1 MESHSSEEEKSKN
14 EEDDYED
21 ESIYIK
27 IKKEKPNMIYLE
39 KKIYEKIILQIEKYN
54 SIIKEIKSKSF
65 NTESNLGLIQNNN
78 NNIKND
84 KLDKILQEKEKTI
97 NELRNEIGLKE
108 KEIISLKLQ
117 NEQINKK
124 YDELNNR
131 YNKEIEEKNIMINSI
146 KEDLNNINNK
156 YNDLIEKINK
166 EKSKEDKT
174 IFLIKILT
182 NEKIS
187 DNIMKYL
194 TLEESLKFF
203 SVNKAIN
210 LTFKYKNK
218 YNELQ
223 KKFSESQNLI
233 AHLTSEDILKKYEIE
248 DEELQKILK
257 KYTNTHVISGNP
269 LRISIFSCLTFLEKI
284 IRKPLRELNF
294 ETLGSKGV
302 ISNKEKISQ
311 KAKGIFNNILSVV
324 GKREDIEMRKLIKE
338 NLEQKLIEMN
348 FEVYYNIQKKK
359 EIEFKEK
366 INSDQL
372 INIKFEYNSADE
384 IKYLIRHF
392 LKVGLSEN
400 YYTQFK
406 SYLIDEFAEL
416 LFNSYKSLECI
427 KELEICNKIQGIR
440 FNKNIYLIKQMTSEI
455 DNLNKLKESNKQAS
469 NKLIQ
474 QKNELEIKYNDS
486 LLMISSTNKQ
496 LLEAN
501 TQIQKLLEEKNKSE
515 EELQMFKNKIMNEY
529 KIIEDKYNKVN
540 EERKSFINIFL
551 EMKIFF
557 INQIELLN
565 KQGNNIN

>member
-27 IKKEKPNMIYLE
+27 IKKEKPSMIYLD
-39 KKIYEKIILQIEKYN
+39 KKIYEKIISQIEKYN
-54 SIIKEIKSKSF
+54 DIIKEIKTKSF
-65 NTESNLGLIQNNN
+65 TPQNNLGLIIDNT
-78 NNIKND
+78 KDD
-84 KLDKILQEKEKTI
+84 KFEKKLQDKEKII
-97 NELRNEIGLKE
+97 NELRIQIEIKE
-108 KEIISLKLQ
+108 KEIISLKSQ
-117 NEQINKK
+117 NDEINKK
-124 YDELNNR
+124 YNEIKKKYD
-131 YNKEIEEKNIMINSI
+131 KEIEEKNTIINSI

-156 YNDLIEKINK
+156 YNDLNEKINN
-166 EKSKEDKT
+166 EKKNEDKT
-174 IFLIKILT
+174 IILIKLLT

-187 DNIMKYL
+187 DNISNYL
-194 TLEESLKFF
+194 TLEEKLKLF

-210 LTFKYKNK
+210 FSLKYKNR

-223 KKFSESQNLI
+223 KKYSESQNLI

-257 KYTNTHVISGNP
+257 KYTNTHEISGNP
-269 LRISIFSCLTFLEKI
+269 LRCSIFSCLTFLEKI

-311 KAKGIFNNILSVV
+311 TAKGIFNNILSVV
-324 GKREDIEMRKLIKE
+324 SKREDIEMKKLIKE
-338 NLEQKLIEMN
+338 NLQQKLIEMN
-348 FEVYYNIQKKK
+348 YEVYYNIQKKK

-372 INIKFEYNSADE
+372 INIKFEYNSAEE

-440 FNKNIYLIKQMTSEI
+440 FNKNIYLIKQMTNEI
-455 DNLNKLKESNKQAS
+455 NALNKLKEANKQS
-469 NKLIQ
+469 NNKLIQ

-501 TQIQKLLEEKNKSE
+501 TQIEKLLEEKNKSE
-515 EELQMFKNKIMNEY
+515 EQLQIFKNKIMNEY

-565 KQGNNIN
+565 KQDNIMN

>member
-27 IKKEKPNMIYLE
+27 IKKEKSNMIYLE

-131 YNKEIEEKNIMINSI
+131 YNKEMEEKNIMINSI

-156 YNDLIEKINK
+156 YNDLIEKINE

-194 TLEESLKFF
+194 TLEESLKLF

-540 EERKSFINIFL
+540 QERKSFINIFL

>member
-27 IKKEKPNMIYLE
+27 IKKEKSNMIYLE

-194 TLEESLKFF
+194 TLEESLKLF

-540 EERKSFINIFL
+540 QERKSFINIFL

>member
-1 MESHSSEEEKSKN
+1 MESLSSEEEKSKN

-39 KKIYEKIILQIEKYN
+39 KKIYDKIIAQIEKYN
-54 SIIKEIKSKSF
+54 NIIKEIKSKSF
-65 NTESNLGLIQNNN
+65 ISQTNIGLITNNT
-78 NNIKND
+78 KND
-84 KLDKILQEKEKTI
+84 KLEKKLHDKEKLI
-97 NELRNEIGLKE
+97 NELKIQIEIKE
-108 KEIISLKLQ
+108 KEIIALKSQ
-117 NEQINKK
+117 NEGLNKK
-124 YDELNNR
+124 YDDLKKL
-131 YNKEIEEKNIMINSI
+131 YNKEIEEKNTIINSI

-156 YNDLIEKINK
+156 YNDLNEKINK
-166 EKSKEDKT
+166 EKKTEDKT
-174 IFLIKILT
+174 MFLIKILT
-182 NEKIS
+182 IEKIS
-187 DNIMKYL
+187 DTISKYL
-194 TLEESLKFF
+194 TLEENLKLF

-210 LTFKYKNK
+210 FYFKYKNK
-218 YNELQ
+218 YTELQ
-223 KKFSESQNLI
+223 KKYSESQNLI

-294 ETLGSKGV
+294 ESLGSKGV
-302 ISNKEKISQ
+302 MSNKEKISQ
-311 KAKGIFNNILSVV
+311 TAKGIFNNILSVV

-338 NLEQKLIEMN
+338 NLQQKLIEMN
-348 FEVYYNIQKKK
+348 YEVYYNIQKKK

-372 INIKFEYNSADE
+372 INIKFEYNSAEE

-416 LFNSYKSLECI
+416 LYNSYKSLECI

-440 FNKNIYLIKQMTSEI
+440 FNKNIYLIKQMTNEI
-455 DNLNKLKESNKQAS
+455 NNLNKIKETNKQS
-469 NKLIQ
+469 NNKLIQ

-501 TQIQKLLEEKNKSE
+501 TQIQNLLEEKKKSE
-515 EELQMFKNKIMNEY
+515 DELKIFKNKIMNEY

-565 KQGNNIN
+565 KQENIIN

>member
-194 TLEESLKFF
+194 TLEESLKLF

-210 LTFKYKNK
+210 LIFKYKNK

-515 EELQMFKNKIMNEY
+515 EELQMFKSKIMNEY

>member
-131 YNKEIEEKNIMINSI
+131 YNKEMEEKNIMINSI

-156 YNDLIEKINK
+156 YNDLIEKINE

-194 TLEESLKFF
+194 TLEESLKLF

-540 EERKSFINIFL
+540 QERKSFINIFL

>member
-124 YDELNNR
+124 YDVLNNR

-194 TLEESLKFF
+194 TLEESLKLF

-540 EERKSFINIFL
+540 EERKSFINIFI

>member
-194 TLEESLKFF
+194 TLEESLKLF

-440 FNKNIYLIKQMTSEI
+440 FNKNIYLIKQMTREI
-455 DNLNKLKESNKQAS
+455 DSLNKLKESNKQAS

-529 KIIEDKYNKVN
+529 KIIENKYNKVN

>member
-194 TLEESLKFF
+194 TLEESLKLF

>member
-1 MESHSSEEEKSKN
+1 MESLSSEEEKSKN

-39 KKIYEKIILQIEKYN
+39 KKIYDKIISQIEKYN
-54 SIIKEIKSKSF
+54 NIIKEIKSKSF
-65 NTESNLGLIQNNN
+65 ISQTNIGLITNNT
-78 NNIKND
+78 KND
-84 KLDKILQEKEKTI
+84 KLEKKLHDKEKLI
-97 NELRNEIGLKE
+97 NELKIQIEIKE
-108 KEIISLKLQ
+108 KEIIALKSQ
-117 NEQINKK
+117 NEGLNKK
-124 YDELNNR
+124 YDDLKKL
-131 YNKEIEEKNIMINSI
+131 YNKEIEEKNTIINSI

-156 YNDLIEKINK
+156 YNDLNEKINK
-166 EKSKEDKT
+166 EKKTEDKT
-174 IFLIKILT
+174 MFLIKILT
-182 NEKIS
+182 IEKIS
-187 DNIMKYL
+187 DTISKYL
-194 TLEESLKFF
+194 TLEENLKLF

-210 LTFKYKNK
+210 FYFKYKNK
-218 YNELQ
+218 YTELQ
-223 KKFSESQNLI
+223 KKYSESQNLI
-233 AHLTSEDILKKYEIE
+233 AHLTPEDILKKYEIE

-294 ETLGSKGV
+294 ESLGSKGV
-302 ISNKEKISQ
+302 MSNKDKISQ
-311 KAKGIFNNILSVV
+311 TAKGIFNNILSVV

-338 NLEQKLIEMN
+338 NLQQKLIEMN
-348 FEVYYNIQKKK
+348 YEVYYNIQKKK

-372 INIKFEYNSADE
+372 INIKFEYNSAEE

-416 LFNSYKSLECI
+416 LYNSYKSLECI

-440 FNKNIYLIKQMTSEI
+440 FNKNIYLIKQMTNEI
-455 DNLNKLKESNKQAS
+455 NNLNKLKETNKQS
-469 NKLIQ
+469 NNKLIQ

-501 TQIQKLLEEKNKSE
+501 TQIQNLLEEKKKSE
-515 EELQMFKNKIMNEY
+515 DELKIFKNKIMNEY

-565 KQGNNIN
+565 KQENIIN

>member
-194 TLEESLKFF
+194 TLEESLKLF

-348 FEVYYNIQKKK
+348 FEVYYNIQEKK

-540 EERKSFINIFL
+540 QERKSFINIFL

>member
-1 MESHSSEEEKSKN
+1 MESLSSEEEKSKN

-39 KKIYEKIILQIEKYN
+39 KKIYDKIIAQIEKYN
-54 SIIKEIKSKSF
+54 NIIKEIKSKSF
-65 NTESNLGLIQNNN
+65 ISQTNIGLITNNT
-78 NNIKND
+78 KND
-84 KLDKILQEKEKTI
+84 KLEKKLHDKEKLI
-97 NELRNEIGLKE
+97 NELKIQIEIKE
-108 KEIISLKLQ
+108 KEIIALKSQ
-117 NEQINKK
+117 NEGLNKK
-124 YDELNNR
+124 YDDLKKL
-131 YNKEIEEKNIMINSI
+131 YNKEIEEKNTIINSI

-156 YNDLIEKINK
+156 YNDLNEKINK
-166 EKSKEDKT
+166 EKKTEDKT
-174 IFLIKILT
+174 MFLIKILT
-182 NEKIS
+182 IEKIS
-187 DNIMKYL
+187 DTISKYL
-194 TLEESLKFF
+194 TLEENLKLF

-210 LTFKYKNK
+210 FYFKYKNK
-218 YNELQ
+218 YIELQ
-223 KKFSESQNLI
+223 KKYSESQNLI

-294 ETLGSKGV
+294 ESLGSKGV
-302 ISNKEKISQ
+302 MSNKEKISQ
-311 KAKGIFNNILSVV
+311 TAKGIFNNILSVV

-338 NLEQKLIEMN
+338 NLQQKLIEMN
-348 FEVYYNIQKKK
+348 YEVYYNIQKKK

-372 INIKFEYNSADE
+372 INIKFEYNSAEE

-416 LFNSYKSLECI
+416 LYNSYKSLECI

-440 FNKNIYLIKQMTSEI
+440 FNKNIYLIKQMTNEI
-455 DNLNKLKESNKQAS
+455 NNLNKIKETNKQS
-469 NKLIQ
+469 NNKLIQ

-501 TQIQKLLEEKNKSE
+501 TQIQNLLEEKKKSE
-515 EELQMFKNKIMNEY
+515 DELKIFKNKIMNEY

-565 KQGNNIN
+565 KQENIIN

>member
-194 TLEESLKFF
+194 TLEESLKLF

-294 ETLGSKGV
+294 ETLGSKGI